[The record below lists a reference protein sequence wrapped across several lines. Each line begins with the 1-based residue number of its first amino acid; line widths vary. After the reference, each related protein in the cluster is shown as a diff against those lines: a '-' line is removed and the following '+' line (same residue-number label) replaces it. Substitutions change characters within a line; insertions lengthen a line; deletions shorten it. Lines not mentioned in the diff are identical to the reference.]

1 MLGWGGREP
10 DGATSYRGL
19 PLATT
24 GVAVLLAAVGFLFL
38 WSATWRA
45 DREAHAPDPWMQLA
59 WIGLAALAAAV
70 LARIDYRRLQSWA
83 TLAWV
88 GAILLLALTAV
99 AGIQKNGAR
108 RWLGIGGFTLQ
119 PTELAKVAT
128 VLALARLLALR
139 PPVRRLGE
147 LAFPLAIA
155 GLPAAFLLQQP
166 DLGSALLFAP
176 VPFALLFVAGARRR
190 VLATGAALLL
200 LAPVAAWVMA
210 PASLQRKMLRPY
222 QLERLTTWWSRDPGR
237 NLSSGYQLWNAEIA
251 VGSGG
256 LLGKG
261 MMRGPQ
267 NVHGFLP
274 AKSTDFVFSV
284 IGEEG
289 GFVGCALFLGGFA
302 ALAGLYLFAGART
315 REPFGRYL
323 CVGAATLL
331 LSQVFLN
338 TGVATGLLPTTG
350 VPLPFV
356 SIGGTGALA
365 QGALLGL
372 VLAVGRRRGYV
383 LGHEHPPQVIGEM
396 RDEGG

>member
-1 MLGWGGREP
+1 MLGWRGREP
-10 DGATSYRGL
+10 EGRTPYRGL

-24 GVAVLLAAVGFLFL
+24 VIAVVLAAGGFVFL

-45 DREAHAPDPWMQLA
+45 DREVHAPDPWMQLA
-59 WIGLAALAAAV
+59 WIGLAAAAAAV
-70 LARIDYRRLQSWA
+70 LARIDYRGLQPWA
-83 TLAWV
+83 TPAWV
-88 GAILLLALTAV
+88 GALGLLALTAV

-108 RWLGIGGFTLQ
+108 RWLGIGELTLQ

-139 PPVRRLGE
+139 PPARRLGD
-147 LAFPLAIA
+147 LVLPLAIA

-166 DLGSALLFAP
+166 DLGSALLFGP
-176 VPFALLFVAGARRR
+176 LPFALLYVAGARRR
-190 VLATGAALLL
+190 VLAGGVALLV
-200 LAPVAAWVMA
+200 LAPVALWFVA
-210 PASLQRKMLRPY
+210 PASLQQKMLRPY
-222 QLERLTTWWSRDPGR
+222 QLERLTTWWGRDPGR

-256 LLGKG
+256 LFGKG
-261 MMRGPQ
+261 LMRGPE

-289 GFVGCALFLGGFA
+289 GFVGCTLFLVGFA
-302 ALAGLYLFAGART
+302 ALAGLYLLAGTRT

-323 CVGAATLL
+323 CVGAATFLI
-331 LSQVFLN
+331 SQVFLN

-356 SIGGTGALA
+356 SIGGTGVVA
-365 QGALLGL
+365 QGVFLGL
-372 VLAVGRRRGYV
+372 VLGVARRRGYV
-383 LGHEHPPQVIGEM
+383 LSHERSPQVIGEL
-396 RDEGG
+396 REDG